1 MELRVTSIKEA
12 KRNLRTLNLSNVKA
26 IIISSYNDDIEI
38 IPSKNTLLIEFDD
51 LNYQSQNSFNK
62 NLARKIKE
70 FIDKID
76 FAKNKLYIC
85 CDSGESRSSA
95 VAACILRK
103 YGEDEN
109 VIWKDNSYHPN
120 ILVYRI
126 LCEELGLKNSRI
138 RLRYKAYINNKALQ
152 NKINSAKK

>member
-12 KRNLRTLNLSNVKA
+12 KRSLNTLKLSNIKA
-26 IIISSYNDDIEI
+26 IIISSYKDDIDTISDEN
-38 IPSKNTLLIEFDD
+38 KLLIEFDD
-51 LNYQSQNSFNK
+51 LNYQCQNSFNR
-62 NLARKIKE
+62 NLAKKIKE
-70 FIDKID
+70 FIAKID
-76 FAKNKLYIC
+76 LDKNKLYVC

-103 YGEDEN
+103 YGENEN
-109 VIWKDNSYHPN
+109 KIWKDASYHPN